1 MTINS
6 ETLQKPLSEA
16 DNPNMK
22 IKLIF
27 IEYSGKKKTQ
37 QIFATHYVGFAI
49 PWIFTA
55 CNLLEIHGSILLIT
69 HKIILEPEVL
79 LILIDKHQFSLSYI
93 TSNGLLVLID
103 KNGPCH

>member
-1 MTINS
+1 MAIKS

-27 IEYSGKKKTQ
+27 IEYSGTKQQ
-37 QIFATHYVGFAI
+37 QIFANCVGFAI

-55 CNLLEIHGSILLIT
+55 RDLLEIHGSFLLIT
-69 HKIILEPEVL
+69 HKVY
-79 LILIDKHQFSLSYI
+79 SRAC
-93 TSNGLLVLID
+93 
-103 KNGPCH
+103 GPFDW

>member
-27 IEYSGKKKTQ
+27 IEYSGKKKQQ
-37 QIFATHYVGFAI
+37 QIFATHCVGFAI

-55 CNLLEIHGSILLIT
+55 RDVLEIHGSFLLIT
-69 HKIILEPEVL
+69 HKTILEPAVF
-79 LILIDKHQFSLSYI
+79 LILIDKHQFSLSYS
-93 TSNGLLVLID
+93 TFNGRLVLIN
-103 KNGPCH
+103 KNVPCH

>member
-16 DNPNMK
+16 DNPNLK

-27 IEYSGKKKTQ
+27 IEYSGKKT
-37 QIFATHYVGFAI
+37 IFAAHCVGFAI

-55 CNLLEIHGSILLIT
+55 RDLLEIHGSFLLIT
-69 HKIILEPEVL
+69 HKECKERIRNVTDCQGPVL
-79 LILIDKHQFSLSYI
+79 WL
-93 TSNGLLVLID
+93 
-103 KNGPCH
+103 

>member
-27 IEYSGKKKTQ
+27 IEYSGKK
-37 QIFATHYVGFAI
+37 IFATHCVGFAF

-55 CNLLEIHGSILLIT
+55 RDLLEIHGSFLLIT
-69 HKIILEPEVL
+69 HKIIQEPVVL
-79 LILIDKHQFSLSYI
+79 LILIDKHQFSLFYI
-93 TSNGLLVLID
+93 TSNGHLVLID
-103 KNGPCH
+103 KNVPCH